1 MTEEEQAEVDA
12 FVGAQIRAARK
23 AARMSAVN
31 LAAELGVSVQ
41 QYRKYENGLNRITP
55 ARLFAVAEFLG
66 VPLTQLLDRP
76 TKPGTERATGN
87 DPAFFQT
94 AVGAKLARD
103 FQALSPENQDLALK
117 LVGALAAAPRD

>member
-12 FVGAQIRAARK
+12 FVGVQIRIARK
-23 AARMSAVN
+23 AARMSADT

-55 ARLFAVAEFLG
+55 AKLFAVAEFLG

-76 TKPGTERATGN
+76 AKLGSVPAKEN
-87 DPAFFQT
+87 NPAFYQT

-117 LVGALAAAPRD
+117 LVGALVVRPD